1 MRTKEG
7 FVLRELMGEHIL
19 TGEGLAQIN
28 FNRIVSMNES
38 AAWLWQQVEGK
49 EFSTDDLRDLLLEK
63 YDVEADVAQRDA
75 QALADAWLQAGV
87 VTL

>member
-1 MRTKEG
+1 MYQEK
-7 FVLRELMGEHIL
+7 LNM
-19 TGEGLAQIN
+19 
-28 FNRIVSMNES
+28 
-38 AAWLWQQVEGK
+38 
-49 EFSTDDLRDLLLEK
+49 LLEK

>member
-38 AAWLWQQVEGK
+38 AA
-49 EFSTDDLRDLLLEK
+49 
-63 YDVEADVAQRDA
+63 
-75 QALADAWLQAGV
+75 
-87 VTL
+87 